1 MMNASRSVLL
11 LAAGFALWHPRP
23 VSGQSLTVQVRAAS
37 GEALEGTP
45 VMISVIQDGV
55 IVTQT
60 EVWVGNN
67 GSFWPDPGVYD
78 VRLEGEGVV
87 TLVKR
92 GVTITAEQQTL
103 IGGPLRAGEGLHIV
117 EYATGGF
124 TREELAERLMRL
136 EAAMTSVQE
145 AVEALTEALQAGG

>member
-1 MMNASRSVLL
+1 
-11 LAAGFALWHPRP
+11 
-23 VSGQSLTVQVRAAS
+23 
-37 GEALEGTP
+37 
-45 VMISVIQDGV
+45 MISVIQDGA

-60 EVWVGNN
+60 EVWVGNDE
-67 GSFWPDPGVYD
+67 GIWLDPGVYD

-92 GVTITAEQQTL
+92 GVTITAVQQRL
-103 IGGPLRAGEGLHIV
+103 IGGPLRPGEGLHIV

-136 EAAMTSVQE
+136 EAAMTRVQE
-145 AVEALTEALQAGG
+145 ALEELTEAVKDGG